1 MQVLAKRTEKK
12 ENTQIKNAISSKD
25 FTQNVVSL
33 AISCQ
38 ALIGLM
44 ELDFKIENY
53 AYGIQNNL
61 TARKFSNNIV

>member
-12 ENTQIKNAISSKD
+12 ENTQIKNAID